1 MIIKYMNMTFLEAFK
16 FYFTKLFDLT
26 SYITLFCFIVTIFLL
41 IYKKPKK
48 IWDLIIMIALSLLGG
63 GIISLI
69 DGVCFGLVI
78 SKCSDSNTANM
89 LFPLC
94 KSLIVFLIA
103 CLVYFKDRPIQLSI
117 KLSTLVSSICIINTI
132 SKSLGFF
139 AGVSS
144 GDNYYFVSFSRSFP
158 NLFLIVT
165 VLIIK
170 KFDINHFRTLSKELV
185 IAMYVTNCV
194 LIAIALYDS
203 TLDEHG
209 LSINILISFIS
220 ITLFAL
226 MILLYYALFKV
237 NEYRQKSTNSEVQ
250 EKLAVA
256 KLKSLEIDKV
266 NREEINKV
274 KHDIKNQ
281 ISYIGLLLEQ
291 KKYEEASKYIGEY
304 IEKNDEILN
313 TFVSPNEVI
322 NSIVNLELTK
332 AKAHN
337 IKIKAKAIIPSKLPF
352 KDIDL
357 CSLITNIL
365 DNAMENCDPSCETP
379 IMFTILKQQDFIR
392 IYCENTVD
400 NKTSKNLENGSTK
413 KEKGHGYGLKI
424 IKNIAKNYDGYA
436 YFENNGD
443 KYITDVL
450 LEIGESIK
458 NV

>member
-1 MIIKYMNMTFLEAFK
+1 
-16 FYFTKLFDLT
+16 
-26 SYITLFCFIVTIFLL
+26 
-41 IYKKPKK
+41 
-48 IWDLIIMIALSLLGG
+48 MIALSLLGG
-63 GIISLI
+63 GIILLL
-69 DGVCFGLVI
+69 DGVCFGLMF
-78 SKCSDSNTANM
+78 SKSTDSNSTSM

-94 KSLIVFLIA
+94 KSLIVCLFA
-103 CLVYFKDRPIQLSI
+103 FLVYFKNRPIQLSI
-117 KLSTLVSSICIINTI
+117 KLSTLVASICIINTI

-158 NLFLIVT
+158 YLFLIVT

-170 KFDINHFRTLSKELV
+170 KFDINHFKTLSKELV

-203 TLDEHG
+203 TIDEHG

-237 NEYRQKSTNSEVQ
+237 NEYRHKSINSEVQ

-291 KKYEEASKYIGEY
+291 KKYDEASKYINEY

-337 IKIKAKAIIPSKLPF
+337 IKIKAKAIVPSKLPF

-365 DNAMENCDPSCETP
+365 DNAMENCDLSSETP
-379 IMFTILKQQDFIR
+379 IMFTIFKQQDFIR

-400 NKTSKNLENGSTK
+400 NKNSKNLENGSTK

-424 IKNIAKNYDGYA
+424 IKNIAKIYDGYA
-436 YFENNGD
+436 YFENKGD
-443 KYITDVL
+443 KFITDVL